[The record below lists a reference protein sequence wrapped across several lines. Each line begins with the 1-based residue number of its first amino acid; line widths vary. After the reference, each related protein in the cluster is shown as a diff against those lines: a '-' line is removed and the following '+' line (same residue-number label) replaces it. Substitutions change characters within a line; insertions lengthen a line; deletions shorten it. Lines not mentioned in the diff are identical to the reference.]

1 MSLSLPIELINAHL
15 TDSAEAKGFIALLKS
30 DLPSF
35 YKHFLVVRPEPV
47 FIDIFKPTP
56 YQTLGQFTDYF
67 SLDKRP
73 LWVLGKP
80 ESPQAYFGL
89 HYFQREHDLAN
100 LDFVFFS
107 GYPDPGSEEAQLL
120 WDTVRQCL
128 VDRGLTRLQSFVL
141 ASSIDKILLLESWG
155 FHQEGILREHYFHNG
170 EFHDVIVHAW
180 IAEERS
186 V

>member
-1 MSLSLPIELINAHL
+1 MSLSLPKGPINATL
-15 TDSAEAKGFIALLKS
+15 TESAETKGFIPLLKS
-30 DLPSF
+30 DLPAF
-35 YKHFLVVRPEPV
+35 YRHFLVVRPEPV

-56 YQTLGQFTDYF
+56 YQTLTQFMDYF
-67 SLDKRP
+67 AFNKRP

-80 ESPQAYFGL
+80 ESPIAYFGL

-107 GYPDPGSEEAQLL
+107 GYPDPGSEAVRLL
-120 WDTVRQCL
+120 WDAVRQSL

-141 ASSIDKILLLESWG
+141 ASSTDKILLLESLG
-155 FHQEGILREHYFHNG
+155 FRREGVLREHYFHNG

-180 IAEERS
+180 LAEARC